1 MEQATADEKQEIV
14 NLLKVQNPNAE
25 IISRHYTKQ
34 DEEWWTSI
42 LNTDCDGRRISIDES
57 DSIELETFS
66 LTNVSLRSPDRLIYT
81 LENLI
86 RGEFGNIVRAKGFLK
101 ANDIGLS
108 FDMADNRYSI
118 MFTESVEDA
127 KIVFIGQ
134 DIKRQKLRR
143 FLLADS
149 AHIRVGKL
157 KASNLIYHNQ
167 NISNHD

>member
-1 MEQATADEKQEIV
+1 MSGLAGANKK
-14 NLLKVQNPNAE
+14 LKVQNPNAE

-101 ANDIGLS
+101 ANDS
-108 FDMADNRYSI
+108 
-118 MFTESVEDA
+118 
-127 KIVFIGQ
+127 
-134 DIKRQKLRR
+134 
-143 FLLADS
+143 
-149 AHIRVGKL
+149 
-157 KASNLIYHNQ
+157 
-167 NISNHD
+167 